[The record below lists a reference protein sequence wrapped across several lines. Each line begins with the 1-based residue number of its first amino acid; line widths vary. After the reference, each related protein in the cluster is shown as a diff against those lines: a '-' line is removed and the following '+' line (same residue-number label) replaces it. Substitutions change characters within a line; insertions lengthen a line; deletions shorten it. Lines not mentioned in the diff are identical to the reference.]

1 MKQTHLTR
9 RLEGRLF
16 AEAGTMFMV
25 LDADDRAGTARV
37 SCRLDGEQQVVEMP
51 LAEAVRRIS
60 TASTLILDNMNSPES
75 LRRIS
80 RQGDHWYFAS
90 REGSIGPY
98 LSKTDAAHNLCRYIL
113 AMQTTPP
120 AEMSG
125 AEMSGKGAITVDTLA
140 RSSISR
146 RARDQLPQMKIAAR

>member
-25 LDADDRAGTARV
+25 LDADDHSGTARV
-37 SCRLDGEQQVVEMP
+37 SCSLDGEQQVVEMP
-51 LAEAVRRIS
+51 LAEVVRRIS

-75 LRRIS
+75 LRRIT
-80 RQGDHWYFAS
+80 RQGDNWYFAS

-98 LSKTDAAHNLCRYIL
+98 LSKADAAQNLCRYIL

-120 AEMSG
+120 LELPATASI
-125 AEMSGKGAITVDTLA
+125 SVDTLA
-140 RSSISR
+140 CAPTSR
-146 RARDQLPQMKIAAR
+146 RSRDQLPQMKIAAG